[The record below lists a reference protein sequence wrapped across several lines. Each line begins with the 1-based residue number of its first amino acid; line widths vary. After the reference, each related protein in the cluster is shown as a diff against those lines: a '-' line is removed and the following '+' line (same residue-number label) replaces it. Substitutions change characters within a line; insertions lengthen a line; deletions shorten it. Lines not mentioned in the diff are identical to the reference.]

1 MGSVIQSCLPFC
13 DPMDCSLPGSSVH
26 VISQARILEWVAVS
40 FSRGSS
46 QSRDW
51 QVEALPLSH
60 LGSPIDM
67 SVCSLNFILLDDST
81 VSSSLPYP
89 QPPTWGLYLVGTQP
103 LY

>member
-1 MGSVIQSCLPFC
+1 
-13 DPMDCSLPGSSVH
+13 MDCSLPGSSVH

-51 QVEALPLSH
+51 QAEALPLSH

-67 SVCSLNFILLDDST
+67 SVCSLNFTLLEDST

-89 QPPTWGLYLVGTQP
+89 QPPT
-103 LY
+103 